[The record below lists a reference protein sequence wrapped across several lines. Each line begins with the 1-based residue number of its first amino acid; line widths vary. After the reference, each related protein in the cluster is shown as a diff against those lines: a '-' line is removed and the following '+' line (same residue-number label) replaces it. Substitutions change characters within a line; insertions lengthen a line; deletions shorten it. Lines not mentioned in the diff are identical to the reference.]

1 MIKTSHKKK
10 RKQNRP
16 DGPLVW
22 PNGLVQPSWPGRL
35 GWRPRPDP
43 TLSRSPLTHARTRR
57 LRVTLCWLSDVLL
70 RRRSGQPTANPRRLC
85 SRTRFRRTLLFIL
98 HQLPLTE
105 TPPTPTLAPKA
116 PPCRRWCPAAPG
128 PLQLLRV
135 RALVRLTAL
144 YYLLQV
150 DLILAVS
157 LARPQP
163 GTLAVAGGLSGRHR
177 PTPAIADLAGRRG
190 QRSKLRPDVHRL
202 HACSKPPP
210 LQFWLSPVS
219 SPDATSWLGFAT
231 DLHAT
236 YR

>member
-1 MIKTSHKKK
+1 MARWFGPMAWS
-10 RKQNRP
+10 NR
-16 DGPLVW
+16 V
-22 PNGLVQPSWPGRL
+22 GLVGL
-35 GWRPRPDP
+35 VEDHDP
-43 TLSRSPLTHARTRR
+43 TQPTHAHLSPTHAHDDSAF
-57 LRVTLCWLSDVLL
+57 CWLSDVLL
-70 RRRSGQPTANPRRLC
+70 RRRSGQPTANPRRRC
-85 SRTRFRRTLLFIL
+85 SRTRFRRPLLFLL
-98 HQLPLTE
+98 HQLQLTE

-128 PLQLLRV
+128 PLRLLRV

-163 GTLAVAGGLSGRHR
+163 GTLAVAGGLSGRHW
-177 PTPAIADLAGRRG
+177 PTPAIVDLAERRG

-202 HACSKPPP
+202 HACSKPSP

-219 SPDATSWLGFAT
+219 SSDATSRLGFAT